1 MNKKLRPDRETLVAR
16 GVLQE
21 DVLDK
26 VLSLDGGKIGHTA
39 TINYGLALYSN
50 LFILLY
56 FYIVTR

>member
-26 VLSLDGGKIGHTA
+26 VLSLDGGKLDHTPS
-39 TINYGLALYSN
+39 IRCG
-50 LFILLY
+50 
-56 FYIVTR
+56 